1 MKTKNEH
8 EKLIQE
14 YRELHEKAVSFRLSL
29 NEQLNF
35 LRILR
40 NGGGEKMSRL
50 ERQEKIKSVEDGIK
64 VWRKMS
70 IEVFR
75 EFEQKRIELIEN
87 GITLFDI

>member
-1 MKTKNEH
+1 
-8 EKLIQE
+8 
-14 YRELHEKAVSFRLSL
+14 
-29 NEQLNF
+29 
-35 LRILR
+35 
-40 NGGGEKMSRL
+40 MSRL